1 MYVPVR
7 TARMHTEG
15 LRCVSVSE
23 PSKGRG
29 ATERSS
35 SSSSSSSNSSGSS
48 SIARVCVSV
57 CEGVCVCEGWR
68 GEERQTRWDSWEKE
82 RESGSR
88 PSLSPPQ
95 RENQDPRTRQDL

>member
-15 LRCVSVSE
+15 LWCVSVSE
-23 PSKGRG
+23 PSKGSG

-35 SSSSSSSNSSGSS
+35 SSRSSRSSSS

-57 CEGVCVCEGWR
+57 CESVCVCEGWR
-68 GEERQTRWDSWEKE
+68 GEERQTRQDSREKK

-95 RENQDPRTRQDL
+95 LEIKDPRTRQDL